1 MRTIILT
8 CHYSSGWLQPH
19 IMEEVI
25 NNHDYYHIS
34 TWPVYNLDNIKHRGM
49 FYMIY
54 IGKNDRFLMMKG
66 KFESAPH
73 RNLYSWE
80 GNPHQRN
87 WVGLDIEQ
95 FIHYKR
101 GPILEANLLSKAIPT
116 VDWWGDHQELV
127 LTEEESER
135 MEQVWEQHA
144 KRHRADFQNPA
155 LVRHF
160 EEEYQKMGIGERA
173 KKRIVGLE
181 KLDAF
186 FGADRSCLHDAVVTK
201 FDYDSD
207 KMELIVW
214 VDNCCPKWSFDGNN
228 AVYKIPFCFKDVYD
242 FKMDV
247 EPRND
252 YLREAKIYQDGN
264 LIHTIFEG
272 AHIEVAS
279 QELENGEVV
288 EIKCGDEENGNKFK
302 F

>member
-25 NNHDYYHIS
+25 NNHDYYHIPN
-34 TWPVYNLDNIKHRGM
+34 WPVYIPDEIFHLGR
-49 FYMIY
+49 FYMLY
-54 IGKNDRFLMMKG
+54 NSGGKRFIMMKG
-66 KFESAPH
+66 KFESAA
-73 RNLYSWE
+73 RRDLYSLE
-80 GNPHQRN
+80 GKPHQRN

-101 GPILEANLLSKAIPT
+101 GPILEASLLSKAIPT
-116 VDWWGDHQELV
+116 VDWWGDCQEFV

-135 MEQVWEQHA
+135 MEQVWEKHVE
-144 KRHRADFQNPA
+144 RHNADFQNPA

-160 EEEYQKMGIGERA
+160 EEEYQKMEIGERA
-173 KKRIVGLE
+173 RKGIIGVE
-181 KLDAF
+181 KLDAI
-186 FGADRSCLHDAVVTK
+186 FGEGKMHLHDAVVTQ
-201 FDYDSD
+201 FNYDRE
-207 KMELIVW
+207 KMELNVL
-214 VDNCCPKWSFDGNN
+214 VDTYCPAWSPDGKT
-228 AVYKIPFCFKDVYD
+228 VYLIPFCFKDVYD

-264 LIHTIFEG
+264 PIHTIFED

-279 QELENGEVV
+279 QELEIGEVV

>member
-25 NNHDYYHIS
+25 NKHDYYHIPS
-34 TWPVYNLDNIKHRGM
+34 WPVYIPDEIFHWGR
-49 FYMIY
+49 FYMLY
-54 IGKNDRFLMMKG
+54 NSGEKRFIMMKG
-66 KFESAPH
+66 KFESAA
-73 RNLYSWE
+73 RRDLYSWE
-80 GNPHQRN
+80 GKPHQRS

-127 LTEEESER
+127 LTEEESEKL
-135 MEQVWEQHA
+135 EQVWE
-144 KRHRADFQNPA
+144 RHVVCHSVDFQNPA

-160 EEEYQKMGIGERA
+160 EEEYQKMEIGERA
-173 KKRIVGLE
+173 RKNIVGVE
-181 KLDAF
+181 KLDAI
-186 FGADRSCLHDAVVTK
+186 FGEGKMHLHDAVVTE
-201 FDYDSD
+201 FNYDRK
-207 KMELIVW
+207 KMKLNVL
-214 VDNCCPKWSFDGNN
+214 VDTYCPAWSPDGKT
-228 AVYKIPFCFKDVYD
+228 VYLIPFCFKDVYD

-264 LIHTIFEG
+264 SIHAIFEG

-279 QELENGEVV
+279 QELEIGEVV

>member
-34 TWPVYNLDNIKHRGM
+34 NWPVYNLDNIKHRGM
-49 FYMIY
+49 FYMMY

-80 GNPHQRN
+80 GKPHQRS

-116 VDWWGDHQELV
+116 VDWWRDHQELV
-127 LTEEESER
+127 LTEEESEKL
-135 MEQVWEQHA
+135 EQVWE
-144 KRHRADFQNPA
+144 RHVVCHSVDFQNPA

-201 FDYDSD
+201 FDYDRD
-207 KMELIVW
+207 KMELTVW
-214 VDNCCPKWSFDGNN
+214 VEMISSFILNHLYSRLLN
-228 AVYKIPFCFKDVYD
+228 LSL
-242 FKMDV
+242 KMDIFV
-247 EPRND
+247 RPVSF
-252 YLREAKIYQDGN
+252 LCSLA
-264 LIHTIFEG
+264 TIMESLYMQYATYRILGQTFTMPFMFLLKG
-272 AHIEVAS
+272 KKS
-279 QELENGEVV
+279 M
-288 EIKCGDEENGNKFK
+288 
-302 F
+302 

>member
-1 MRTIILT
+1 
-8 CHYSSGWLQPH
+8 
-19 IMEEVI
+19 
-25 NNHDYYHIS
+25 
-34 TWPVYNLDNIKHRGM
+34 M
-49 FYMIY
+49 FYMMY

-66 KFESAPH
+66 KFESAPY

-80 GNPHQRN
+80 GKPHQRS

-127 LTEEESER
+127 LTEEESEKL
-135 MEQVWEQHA
+135 EQVWE
-144 KRHRADFQNPA
+144 RHVVCHSVDFQNPA

-201 FDYDSD
+201 FDYDRD
-207 KMELIVW
+207 KMELTVW
-214 VDNCCPKWSFDGNN
+214 VEMISSFILNHLYSRLLN
-228 AVYKIPFCFKDVYD
+228 LSL
-242 FKMDV
+242 KMDIFV
-247 EPRND
+247 RPVSF
-252 YLREAKIYQDGN
+252 LCSLA
-264 LIHTIFEG
+264 TIMESLYMQYATYRILGQTFTMPFMFLLKG
-272 AHIEVAS
+272 KKS
-279 QELENGEVV
+279 M
-288 EIKCGDEENGNKFK
+288 
-302 F
+302 